1 MKICEMSN
9 LLEMLLTT
17 HILDH
22 FPEHPSLSTTE
33 FELRRAVRK
42 PKQNS
47 KQVMTTV
54 FSCLHVP
61 YETENA
67 NKKLTNWTMSFPRI
81 LNEWW
86 IPNIIIFTCPLA
98 VSRIIKYTATSNGN
112 VISKGA
118 NRVTLPDDS
127 WRGRPQLQR
136 TPTGY
141 HIALN
146 SVTQKKC

>member
-67 NKKLTNWTMSFPRI
+67 NKLTNWTVFPSYTERMMNTEHYNIHLSSSSFK
-81 LNEWW
+81 N
-86 IPNIIIFTCPLA
+86 N
-98 VSRIIKYTATSNGN
+98 
-112 VISKGA
+112 
-118 NRVTLPDDS
+118 
-127 WRGRPQLQR
+127 
-136 TPTGY
+136 
-141 HIALN
+141 
-146 SVTQKKC
+146 